1 MYKNFASDLASGT
14 KGLMRRVIVAF
25 LFTLLVISISIYL
38 SWKSFVQLHE
48 NATIVE
54 LTHNQLSKYEELLAT
69 IINAESSEMGY
80 AFTGDTAFLL
90 HLVAA
95 EDSVYNQLQNIRSLV
110 KDDPLKLE
118 RVKVLETLIA
128 ENFTALDSIVALQ
141 KTGNISSGSYKI
153 YAKGETIISRIKQV
167 IKEANM
173 DETALMNLKNQKG
186 RIAITQY
193 RVTIILFLLIVIA
206 TIITSLITIISE
218 FRKRALLEDLLRSV
232 LNASLNGI
240 QSFESIRDLSGKII
254 DFRFIQA
261 NATSYQMGSGVE
273 NSYIGKTLREVSPA
287 IALEGLFMQYV
298 TVVETGIPLNT
309 EHYFNSD
316 GVNGWFRIV
325 AVKLGD
331 GFTVTFDNITEAKQT
346 KIELEN
352 NVKAL
357 KRSNEELQQFAHI
370 ASHDLQEPLRKIL
383 AFTDRV
389 KEKNGETLSNDSLN
403 YFDRIVNSAHRM
415 RNLINDLLS
424 YSRFSNTDI
433 ETEPVD
439 LNLLLNDILSDLE
452 MAIQK
457 KNAEVVI
464 GDLPVIDGIKIQLQQ
479 LFQNLISNSLKF
491 SSTSRIPIIEII
503 CKNHMKADLL
513 HNGSGES
520 NHWCNIYVKDNGIG
534 FEQQHAEKI
543 FQIFQRLHGRSEFE
557 GSGIGLSIC
566 KKIVEN
572 HHGKISASGYPDEG
586 ATFTITLP
594 VIQKQFVNN

>member
-153 YAKGETIISRIKQV
+153 YSKGETIISRIKQV

-232 LNASLNGI
+232 LNASLN
-240 QSFESIRDLSGKII
+240 
-254 DFRFIQA
+254 
-261 NATSYQMGSGVE
+261 
-273 NSYIGKTLREVSPA
+273 
-287 IALEGLFMQYV
+287 
-298 TVVETGIPLNT
+298 
-309 EHYFNSD
+309 
-316 GVNGWFRIV
+316 
-325 AVKLGD
+325 
-331 GFTVTFDNITEAKQT
+331 
-346 KIELEN
+346 
-352 NVKAL
+352 
-357 KRSNEELQQFAHI
+357 
-370 ASHDLQEPLRKIL
+370 
-383 AFTDRV
+383 
-389 KEKNGETLSNDSLN
+389 
-403 YFDRIVNSAHRM
+403 
-415 RNLINDLLS
+415 
-424 YSRFSNTDI
+424 
-433 ETEPVD
+433 
-439 LNLLLNDILSDLE
+439 
-452 MAIQK
+452 
-457 KNAEVVI
+457 
-464 GDLPVIDGIKIQLQQ
+464 
-479 LFQNLISNSLKF
+479 
-491 SSTSRIPIIEII
+491 
-503 CKNHMKADLL
+503 
-513 HNGSGES
+513 
-520 NHWCNIYVKDNGIG
+520 
-534 FEQQHAEKI
+534 
-543 FQIFQRLHGRSEFE
+543 
-557 GSGIGLSIC
+557 
-566 KKIVEN
+566 
-572 HHGKISASGYPDEG
+572 
-586 ATFTITLP
+586 
-594 VIQKQFVNN
+594 